1 MSNNKMDIKEHILV
15 RKRIFEEEV
24 RVYQGPDPLKL
35 RYDFL
40 QALESYDKELINDIY
55 SSVLED
61 TLRSFMEEAVYKQDL
76 RFIHLWLAYSHTQPN
91 PVVIYENMFSR
102 GLGTECTILY
112 ASWAE
117 HLMKNGLVSN
127 ADKIFKMG
135 LSNDVKPKSDL
146 QKAYDEFLKEIGKRY
161 LLGELTNCPSC
172 GQPGVTTGN
181 SINTAK
187 VESSAD
193 VEVWEWNP
201 LKVGEKDDFTC
212 PIAYFEDPDP
222 TKIRMYPKDKVYPG
236 PGQEFSLEEIRAEIY
251 KLKYE
256 VEEKQKKLAEM
267 KSKEDEARRARDEQ
281 RRIEAEKMKFDT
293 MTELNPPVQASIPIL
308 TPSMFNV
315 PKDSDVSLANGSTFT
330 VHTKEAMNVVQD
342 MWSSPAP
349 SEVPPRLIYQTNIPE
364 EMADVASKPQPQFQI
379 FSDADAQQQPAPKQ
393 LFQIYDENAE
403 NPVPASNQ
411 PLKPKVPFDIYDEN
425 EPPTKLAA
433 AQSAKQS
440 SALKPKVPFE
450 IYDENNTQ
458 SHKTPLNHNRI
469 SKPDANNVGKNE
481 NPHDERNG
489 RLRYKLFND
498 TNDDLAEKMET
509 QAKLQPM
516 FPVQVKHDDF
526 EDVTCNTKA
535 FEFVLPSSTP
545 FSNHK
550 KPIISTQKTNSDDT
564 LLKKTPQGNAN
575 LSMILEQSK
584 ERYSC
589 SSTDS
594 SSSQA
599 LKTPKSGPVISTVPE
614 DFDPFH
620 AEVLENLLNKVGFPK
635 QQYAHNLFFK
645 TSNVPNFSKSIKLGD
660 DSYSIQGEIGKG
672 AYARVMK
679 ATKGNNTVALKVE
692 KPACRWEF
700 YIAKEI
706 QTRVPPKLAILFM
719 DIPEAHIYNNGSILV
734 TQWAKHGNLLH
745 IINAFKEK
753 TGRSLE
759 RGVVFH
765 FGVELID
772 IVEYLHRAKIIH
784 ADLKPDNIVIRELPD
799 HNETEPCL
807 QLIDFG
813 RCIDMSLLPP
823 ETKFNSVFKTEDN
836 QCNEM
841 KENKPWT
848 YQIDLY
854 GLANIFHC
862 LLLSEYMQVV
872 KKNDK
877 WTLQKQIPRNMRR
890 EVWNPIFETLL
901 NVNPATDLPMNFS
914 SMRTLLIEAFDST
927 LHPSIQSLITFKNY
941 ITNK

>member
-35 RYDFL
+35 RCDFL
-40 QALESYDKELINDIY
+40 QALESYDKELIHDIY

-117 HLMKNGLVSN
+117 HLLKNGQVSN

-146 QKAYDEFLKEIGKRY
+146 QKAYDEFLKEVGKRY
-161 LLGELTNCPSC
+161 LLGELSNCPTC
-172 GQPGVTTGN
+172 GKSEGN
-181 SINTAK
+181 STNTPK
-187 VESSAD
+187 VDSSD

-212 PIAYFEDPDP
+212 PLAYFEDPDP

-236 PGQEFSLEEIRAEIY
+236 SGQEFSIEEVMAEV
-251 KLKYE
+251 YE
-256 VEEKQKKLAEM
+256 KRYEEEEKQKKIAEM
-267 KSKEDEARRARDEQ
+267 KIKEDEARRARDEQ

-293 MTELNPPVQASIPIL
+293 MTELNPPVQASIPII
-308 TPSMFNV
+308 TPKMFNV
-315 PKDSDVSLANGSTFT
+315 PKDIDVSLANGSTFT

-349 SEVPPRLIYQTNIPE
+349 SEAPPRHLYQTNMPE
-364 EMADVASKPQPQFQI
+364 EISDVASKPQSQFQI
-379 FSDADAQQQPAPKQ
+379 FSDAEEQQPAPKQ
-393 LFQIYDENAE
+393 HFQIYDENSE
-403 NPVPASNQ
+403 NNVPSNNQ
-411 PLKPKVPFDIYDEN
+411 PLKPKIPFDIYCEN

-433 AQSAKQS
+433 AQSVKQS
-440 SALKPKVPFE
+440 SALKPKLPFE
-450 IYDENNTQ
+450 VYDENNTQ
-458 SHKTPLNHNRI
+458 SHKTPLSHNRI
-469 SKPDANNVGKNE
+469 SKPDPNSVAKNE
-481 NPHDERNG
+481 NAHDERNG
-489 RLRYKLFND
+489 RLRYKLFA
-498 TNDDLAEKMET
+498 DDGGDELAEKMET

-516 FPVQVKHDDF
+516 FPVQKHDDF

-550 KPIISTQKTNSDDT
+550 KPILGTQKTNSED
-564 LLKKTPQGNAN
+564 LLKKTPQANAN

-599 LKTPKSGPVISTVPE
+599 PKTPKSGPVISAVPE
-614 DFDPFH
+614 DFDPFN
-620 AEVLENLLNKVGFPK
+620 AEVLESLLNKVGFPK
-635 QQYAHNLFFK
+635 HQYANNLFIK
-645 TSNVPNFSKSIKLGD
+645 TSNVPNFSKNIKLGED
-660 DSYSIQGEIGKG
+660 AYSVQGEIGKG
-672 AYARVMK
+672 AYARVVK
-679 ATKGNNTVALKVE
+679 ASKGNNTVALKVE
-692 KPACRWEF
+692 KPACKWEF

-706 QTRVPPKLAILFM
+706 QGRVPPKLAILFM

-734 TQWAKHGNLLH
+734 TQWAKHGNLLN
-745 IINAFKEK
+745 IVNTFKEK

-772 IVEYLHRAKIIH
+772 IVDYLHRAKIIH

-823 ETKFNSVFKTEDN
+823 ETKFNCVFKTEDN

-877 WTLQKQIPRNMRR
+877 WMLQKQIPRNMRR
-890 EVWNPIFETLL
+890 EVWNPIFDTLL
-901 NVNPATDLPMNFS
+901 NVNPETDLPMDFS
-914 SMRTLLIEAFDST
+914 SMKALLIEAFNST